1 MDEAY
6 FTQRPRFSSRLGVVV
21 KRHPALTARVAT
33 KMLPSPSSQCGE
45 SPACDAQSEN
55 GEGNSLRRAPD
66 ARAPRF
72 AVAGNAKHLHHEPVA
87 TNS

>member
-21 KRHPALTARVAT
+21 KRHPALTARVAI
-33 KMLPSPSSQCGE
+33 KMLQVRAASAVKVLRVMHKRTRG
-45 SPACDAQSEN
+45 
-55 GEGNSLRRAPD
+55 GNSLRRAPD

-72 AVAGNAKHLHHEPVA
+72 VVGGNAKHLHHEPVP